1 LKQITKIHKTISIEI
16 LQIKINIILI
26 DIYLSKLTQKLIT
39 NIKLRIANDVIAKTI
54 QYIRDRLIFRKNRK
68 SKLRKIFF
76 QLKQK

>member
-1 LKQITKIHKTISIEI
+1 MKQITKIHKTISIEI